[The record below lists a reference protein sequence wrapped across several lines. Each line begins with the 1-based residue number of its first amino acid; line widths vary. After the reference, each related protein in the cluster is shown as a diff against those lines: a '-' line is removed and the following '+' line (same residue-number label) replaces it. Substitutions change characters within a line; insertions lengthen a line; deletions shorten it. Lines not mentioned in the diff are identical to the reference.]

1 MNITVV
7 CDVLG
12 NETNGTTIAAMN
24 LIRHLQ
30 KNHNVKI
37 LCADESRKGQ
47 PNFYV
52 VPNLNLGI
60 FNKIVEKNNVT
71 LAKPDND
78 IILESIK
85 DADHIHIMLPFAL
98 GRRTLQL
105 AMERNISVTAGFH
118 AQAENLSAHVRLHKF
133 GLVNKA
139 IYANF
144 YSKFYKN
151 IDGVH
156 YPSQFIRDCF
166 ENCVKK
172 HTNGYVISNGVNN
185 NFKKEFVEKPDEFKD
200 KIVILMTGRY
210 SVEKNQ
216 TVLMKAVKYSKYK
229 DKIQLILA
237 GQGPSYNKYVKL
249 SKTLPITPILKC
261 YSRDEMA
268 KVLNYCDIYAHTAQ
282 IELEGIACI
291 EAICAGK
298 LVLVSDSKKSATKN
312 YAVDEK
318 CIFKNNNPKDLA
330 RVIDYWIEHPEEKLL
345 VEQKYLESAHLYDQE
360 ECMNRMEDMIKEVHE
375 NKNK

>member
-78 IILESIK
+78 VILESIK

-98 GRRTLQL
+98 GRRTLKF

-118 AQAENLSAHVRLHKF
+118 AQAENLSSHVRLHKF
-133 GLVNKA
+133 ALANKA
-139 IYANF
+139 IYENF

-151 IDGVH
+151 IDGIH

-166 ENCVKK
+166 ENSIKK

-185 NFKKEFVEKPDEFKD
+185 NFKKEFVEKPEEFKD

-291 EAICAGK
+291 EAICVGK

-318 CIFKNNNPKDLA
+318 CIFKNNDPKDLA
-330 RVIDYWIEHPEEKLL
+330 RVIDYWIEHPEEKML

-360 ECMNRMEDMIKEVHE
+360 ECMKRMEDMIKEVHT

>member
-78 IILESIK
+78 VILESIK

-98 GRRTLQL
+98 GRRTLKF

-118 AQAENLSAHVRLHKF
+118 AQAENLSSHVRLHKF
-133 GLVNKA
+133 ALANKA
-139 IYANF
+139 IYENF

-151 IDGVH
+151 IDGIH

-166 ENCVKK
+166 ENSVKK

-185 NFKKEFVEKPDEFKD
+185 NFKKEFVEKPEEFKD

-249 SKTLPITPILKC
+249 SRTLPITPILKC

-291 EAICAGK
+291 EAIFAGK

-318 CIFKNNNPKDLA
+318 CIFKNNDPKDLA
-330 RVIDYWIEHPEEKLL
+330 RVIDYWIEHPEEKKL

-360 ECMNRMEDMIKEVHE
+360 ECMNRMEDMIKEIHN